1 MLSPTGLTNI
11 KSKHDS
17 TNANANKRKRYKLK
31 TKFRLLLL
39 QILSRTRCLKNN
51 AIGFKIPLKGNRRKA
66 NSV

>member
-17 TNANANKRKRYKLK
+17 TNAKKRKRYKLK
-31 TKFRLLLL
+31 IKFRLLSL